1 MIYLAFAS
9 DVSRYRIRNE
19 EARVVFME
27 EKFPELKKEVY
38 ALMSPKS
45 QEAVHESIDPL
56 LMGLK
61 ESAQIFRSTAIY
73 YGYEEPTD
81 FDEILHTVT
90 QDAYSVSKLEL
101 FLRYIAQDLI
111 ADAYHEN
118 SYVQESL
125 VDVYRTVEEM
135 MFLIRERSDDF
146 GIASSKAEELFLFL
160 VKFEDRLEASLQRG
174 PVRWGFVKTR
184 RFAHWDI
191 SIVVRYFC
199 SLLWMFIPCAGCSI
213 APIENQTASVL
224 SQLRTLSK
232 ETEKKHLRR
241 EIRDV
246 ETLYWATRE
255 GDIASLIFVSAFLTF
270 VASIVFTVALVFGIG
285 SLTDLAFF
293 SAAASGLGAVLA
305 VFHFV
310 RKLCILVKLW
320 ITLWAKSSN
329 IAPHFE
335 NDLRLVRRVTLT
347 QILLTA
353 ARLCAASAAAVA
365 FPFSV
370 AENGYSDRIKTPG
383 ELPFL
388 IALGAV
394 IAAVG
399 STVIFLIVEY
409 VVRYKLST
417 ELGPFVCY
425 LFKQEI
431 AEIRDELA
439 TDPKNTTDTQ
449 QAQNREL
456 WEYTARKFLHKWRFD
471 TVFAADRFGQILQF
485 LQAEMKNAS
494 TMPAAEKPLISH
506 R

>member
-1 MIYLAFAS
+1 
-9 DVSRYRIRNE
+9 
-19 EARVVFME
+19 ME
-27 EKFPELKKEVY
+27 EHFPELKKSVF
-38 ALMSPKS
+38 ALMSAES
-45 QEAVHESIDPL
+45 QEAVQQKFDPL
-56 LMGLK
+56 LSGLK
-61 ESAQIFRSTAIY
+61 ESVRIFRSIAIY
-73 YGYEEPTD
+73 YGYKEPAD
-81 FDEILHTVT
+81 FDEVFKTIL

-125 VDVYRTVEEM
+125 VGVYRTVEEM
-135 MFLIRERSDDF
+135 LFLVRERRNNSDIASH
-146 GIASSKAEELFLFL
+146 IASSKAKNLFSFL

-184 RFAHWDI
+184 RFVHWDI
-191 SIVVRYFC
+191 SIVARYFY
-199 SLLWMFIPCAGCSI
+199 SLLWMFIPCACGSI
-213 APIENQTASVL
+213 APIEKQTASIL
-224 SQLRTLSK
+224 TQLRKLSK
-232 ETEKKHLRR
+232 DTEKKHLRR

-255 GDIASLIFVSAFLTF
+255 SDIASLIFVSAFLTF
-270 VASIVFTVALVFGIG
+270 MASIVFTVALIFGIG

-293 SAAASGLGAVLA
+293 SAAASGLGAILA

-310 RKLCILVKLW
+310 RKFCILVKLW
-320 ITLWAKSSN
+320 FTLWAKSSK
-329 IAPHFE
+329 IAPPFKD
-335 NDLRLVRRVTLT
+335 DLRLVRRVTFT

-353 ARLCAASAAAVA
+353 ARFCASSAAAVA

-370 AENGYSDRIKTPG
+370 AENGYSDRIKSPG

-399 STVIFLIVEY
+399 STVFFLIVEY

-431 AEIRDELA
+431 GEIRDELS
-439 TDPKNTTDTQ
+439 TDPKNTVDTQ
-449 QAQNREL
+449 QFQNREL
-456 WEYTARKFLHKWRFD
+456 WEYTARKFLHKYRFD

-494 TMPAAEKPLISH
+494 IMAASEKALISH
-506 R
+506 Q